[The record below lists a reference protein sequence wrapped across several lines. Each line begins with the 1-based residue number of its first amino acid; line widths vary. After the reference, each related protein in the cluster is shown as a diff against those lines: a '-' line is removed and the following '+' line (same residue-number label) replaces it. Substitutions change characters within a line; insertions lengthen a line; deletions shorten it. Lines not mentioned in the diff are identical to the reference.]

1 MPGVVRSETQ
11 GGGMGVHDDEEARK
25 AAKKTA
31 KKAAKKAAREA
42 ESTSD
47 ADSDADRAA
56 RRGAQKKKKRASDS
70 DSDSE
75 PVKVVKKLKGA
86 SGEAVPKERGDPKPV
101 RMSVAEFRRSQG
113 IMVTGGADACPD
125 PFQTFEDSG
134 YMPELLKA
142 VKEQGFTA
150 PSAIQ
155 SQVSCS
161 FGARGV
167 HVCARPPAASC
178 AECRDT

>member
-56 RRGAQKKKKRASDS
+56 RRGAQKKKKRAAGSDS

-101 RMSVAEFRRSQG
+101 RILQDRQVREGPPGERGRGRGGEGGARERKRRRS
-113 IMVTGGADACPD
+113 TG
-125 PFQTFEDSG
+125 SRH
-134 YMPELLKA
+134 
-142 VKEQGFTA
+142 
-150 PSAIQ
+150 S
-155 SQVSCS
+155 
-161 FGARGV
+161 
-167 HVCARPPAASC
+167 CARS
-178 AECRDT
+178 RMGVLHIFFDGMSR